1 MNPGHLARLTPD
13 TVQSVTFR
21 PARRG
26 YRGLDQE
33 HVREFCQQV
42 EAELAQLADER
53 AALQDEVRRLRQRVL
68 SGGDLAG
75 APAGDAHVHAASIL
89 SQAQKTADRYIAEA
103 QDYSRHLAEHA
114 RRRRDEILAQV
125 QSRVIGCLE
134 QQPGPDDRRAGAM
147 PPRPAP
153 ADARRDSS
161 ALRGPGPDGPRL
173 TGPAADRGGR
183 WPASATRA
191 DLSLMAA
198 PVDLP
203 APGRTGRTAG
213 RPGS

>member
-1 MNPGHLARLTPD
+1 MNPGHLARLT

-26 YRGLDQE
+26 HRGLDQE

-42 EAELAQLADER
+42 EAELAQLAEER

-68 SGGDLAG
+68 SGG
-75 APAGDAHVHAASIL
+75 APVGDAHVHAASIL

-125 QSRVIGCLE
+125 QSQVIGYLE
-134 QQPGPDDRRAGAM
+134 QQPGQDDRRAGAM
-147 PPRPAP
+147 PPGPAP
-153 ADARRDSS
+153 ADARRDSP

-173 TGPAADRGGR
+173 TGSAADRGGR
-183 WPASATRA
+183 WPAPATRA

-213 RPGS
+213 HPES